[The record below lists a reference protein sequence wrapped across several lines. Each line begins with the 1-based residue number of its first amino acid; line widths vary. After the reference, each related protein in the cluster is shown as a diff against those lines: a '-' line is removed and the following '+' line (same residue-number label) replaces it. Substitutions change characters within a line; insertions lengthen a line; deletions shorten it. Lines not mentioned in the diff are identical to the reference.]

1 MKISLEETAKEL
13 SERNIR
19 PSIQR
24 VRILAYMKENLC
36 HPTVE
41 KIYNDLHPEI
51 PSLSKT
57 TVYNTLNL
65 FLAAGLVRM
74 LNIEENEIRYDIVMK
89 THGHFKCESC
99 GEIFNF
105 RINIDDFPAD
115 DLNGFTIKDKDV
127 YFKGVC
133 PKCRKEKVKEA
144 E

>member
-1 MKISLEETAKEL
+1 
-13 SERNIR
+13 
-19 PSIQR
+19 
-24 VRILAYMKENLC
+24 
-36 HPTVE
+36 
-41 KIYNDLHPEI
+41 
-51 PSLSKT
+51 
-57 TVYNTLNL
+57 
-65 FLAAGLVRM
+65 
-74 LNIEENEIRYDIVMK
+74 MK

-115 DLNGFTIKDKDV
+115 DLNGFTIKERDV